1 MYYVK
6 NKTIMMAWLGSA
18 EIAIASPTVVF
29 MLSEKDEEVTL
40 LKHGEL
46 ERCRDYAEKAILLGD
61 SLVVIP
67 LSDLTENS
75 ETQLALLHFFMGW
88 TLNTLAFQLVAAYV
102 NHDTAAIQKAIK
114 EIEKQVAISA

>member
-29 MLSEKDEEVTL
+29 MLSERDEEVTL

-75 ETQLALLHFFMGW
+75 ETQIALLHFFMGW
-88 TLNTLAFQLVAAYV
+88 TLNTLTFQLVTAYV